1 MATTPGYQKREDGN
15 VYYVIGGNTMRVHEV
30 LYKKGSELRL
40 DASDGTLNL
49 KGRKVFINGTDI
61 TEIVNIA
68 ANPDTNFATTKDVAR
83 AIADHTTNS
92 KTAVNAN
99 VNKVPSVPKLAQLST
114 SLNNF
119 LAILGNTKNIPDNGV
134 SFENLDKINAENWS
148 EEEIVTAVN
157 KLIDLVNSF
166 FGS

>member
-1 MATTPGYQKREDGN
+1 MATTPGYQKREDGH

-40 DASDGTLNL
+40 DAADGTLNL

-61 TEIVNIA
+61 TEVVNIA
-68 ANPDTNFATTKDVAR
+68 ADPDSSFATTKDISK
-83 AIADHTTNS
+83 AIANHTNNS
-92 KTAVNAN
+92 KTAVNSN

-119 LAILGNTKNIPDNGV
+119 LAILGNTKNIPNNGV
-134 SFENLDKINAENWS
+134 SFEHLDKINTEDWS
-148 EEEIVTAVN
+148 EEDIVTSVN
-157 KLIDLVNSF
+157 KLIDLLNSF